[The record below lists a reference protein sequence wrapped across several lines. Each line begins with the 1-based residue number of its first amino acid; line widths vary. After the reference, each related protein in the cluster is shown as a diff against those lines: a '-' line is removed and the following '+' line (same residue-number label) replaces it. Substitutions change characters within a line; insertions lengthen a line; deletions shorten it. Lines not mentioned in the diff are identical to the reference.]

1 VSDYRVIVKRSPAKL
16 RQRFH
21 VTIVA
26 ANGKT
31 LFTSENLKNLGY
43 ARKLAEETAQ
53 ALDGNLVDL
62 T

>member
-31 LFTSENLKNLGY
+31 LFTSENYRNK
-43 ARKLAEETAQ
+43 AHAMDLAERMAGVM
-53 ALDGNLVDL
+53 DGNLIDL

>member
-1 VSDYRVIVKRSPAKL
+1 VSDYRVIVKRSPAKI

-26 ANGKT
+26 GNLKT

-43 ARKLAEETAQ
+43 ARKLAEDTAQ
-53 ALDGNLVDL
+53 ALDSNLIDL